1 MLETVYER
9 QVRLLELV
17 LLILFNEEIK
27 VALLL
32 VCISLLTLRLLLVQY
47 VELIV
52 LIHNILLVF
61 NKDQVRVVQNQVY
74 LVRLKGSNIALV
86 VWNLFVNLVHQVVF
100 YVVDQAFRKK
110 TEIVLN
116 NFKIQNFKALFLNYL
131 TKLKNF

>member
-17 LLILFNEEIK
+17 LLILFNEEIE

-61 NKDQVRVVQNQVY
+61 NKDQVRVVQNQVN
-74 LVRLKGSNIALV
+74 LVCLKGSNIALA

-116 NFKIQNFKALFLNYL
+116 NFKIQKFKALFLNYL

>member
-1 MLETVYER
+1 MLETVYEW

-74 LVRLKGSNIALV
+74 LVRLKGSNIALA
-86 VWNLFVNLVHQVVF
+86 VWNLFVNLVH
-100 YVVDQAFRKK
+100 
-110 TEIVLN
+110 
-116 NFKIQNFKALFLNYL
+116 
-131 TKLKNF
+131 